1 MVFFLFVEN
10 CLVERDECS
19 RMSRIESLPYSLSNT
34 AIDDL
39 LGLALVRG
47 PWNARLSERRARRGA
62 GQRGGAGPMGHA
74 STYAGM
80 PRRRKST
87 SVNKG
92 GGKAGPLVTGDGPL
106 YSEMALMASGRASV
120 EG

>member
-62 GQRGGAGPMGHA
+62 GLK
-74 STYAGM
+74 
-80 PRRRKST
+80 RRRRPNGTCLNLCWNASAAQ
-87 SVNKG
+87 VHFGEQG
-92 GGKAGPLVTGDGPL
+92 GWQSRPTCNRARTLV
-106 YSEMALMASGRASV
+106 
-120 EG
+120 